1 VNPYELIA
9 DWSSRAW
16 PLLANHLWQATLFS
30 LLSLLA
36 AVSLGRAPA
45 RARYFAWLVAL
56 SKFALPSVLIF
67 FLASRAGIDLSSVTA
82 RDAGPESSALNVSP
96 LLSPV
101 TAPAPF
107 VRSDEP
113 VVRESEAP
121 GAVTSEKSASTVS
134 SFSLTGVAFCVWLTG
149 FALLALSWLRKSYAL
164 SVSISKGREI
174 KGGREA
180 EALRRVRRLFGV
192 RRGVRLVV
200 TRAVSEP
207 GVWGVWRPVVVL
219 PEGVAERLDDAEL
232 EAVFMHELA
241 HVKRWD
247 NLAGNFQRALCCLFW
262 FHPVIWLIDRRL
274 LAEREQACDDMVV
287 RRGGLSEV
295 YASGIAKV
303 CRYCLGR
310 EAAGLAKVT
319 GSDLKKR
326 IERIITRRAGKRMSA
341 PHAAVLSLLTFAAV
355 TLSIVSGE
363 GAIAD
368 RHHTEEDSA
377 AAAPRFEFVAS
388 VSGSADESLV
398 RAIRPQAR
406 GVSPGG
412 NASGQLAPKDSAGQT
427 AQPDKADA
435 SRTENAN
442 ANASTNTNTSTNAG
456 AQPVHQPDASSDI
469 APPRESR
476 IPQSQITPTQI
487 SQPRPP
493 PPDEPSP
500 SRDGDIR
507 AAVVSASE
515 VDYGDLPGFI
525 GRYEVDP
532 SRAENFVLDITL
544 EGGGL
549 WLKPSHAKRRRLMRK
564 SETDFVDAYSD
575 YNLTAVSDERGRV
588 VGLKLNSWGRRATAR
603 KLSLPRPSLMGNV
616 TFRLRGFDDAR
627 VVAVA
632 GDFNKWNQSQLLF
645 TKEGGEWVCR
655 VNLPAGTYQYKFIV
669 DGDWLTDPNNPKTV
683 HDERGIENSLLR
695 AE

>member
-1 VNPYELIA
+1 MNPYELIA
-9 DWSSRAW
+9 DWSSRGW

-30 LLSLLA
+30 LLSLVA

-56 SKFALPSVLIF
+56 LKFALPSVFIF
-67 FLASRAGIDLSSVTA
+67 FLASQAGIDLSSVTPREA
-82 RDAGPESSALNVSP
+82 RPESSALVVSP

-101 TAPAPF
+101 TSPAPSTRPDYMVARESVTSSAAPA
-107 VRSDEP
+107 ETTT
-113 VVRESEAP
+113 AA
-121 GAVTSEKSASTVS
+121 AVSN
-134 SFSLTGVAFCVWLTG
+134 FSLTGVAFCLWLAG
-149 FALLALSWLRKSYAL
+149 CALLALSWLRKSYAL

-192 RRGVRLVV
+192 GRDVRLVV

-326 IERIITRRAGKRMSA
+326 VERIITRRAGKRMSA
-341 PHAAVLSLLTFAAV
+341 THAAVLSLLTFAAV
-355 TLSIVSGE
+355 TLSIISGK
-363 GAIAD
+363 GTITD
-368 RHHTEEDSA
+368 RYHPEEDST

-388 VSGSADESLV
+388 VSGHANESAGRRYQL
-398 RAIRPQAR
+398 QAR
-406 GVSPGG
+406 EVSPGG
-412 NASGQLAPKDSAGQT
+412 NVSGQLVPKDSAGQA

-435 SRTENAN
+435 SPTENAN
-442 ANASTNTNTSTNAG
+442 SAANSDSNTNTNAD
-456 AQPVHQPDASSDI
+456 AQSVSQPDASSDV
-469 APPRESR
+469 APPQESQ
-476 IPQSQITPTQI
+476 IPQTQI
-487 SQPRPP
+487 SQTQLP

-500 SRDGDIR
+500 SRDGDVR
-507 AAVVSASE
+507 AAVVSASD
-515 VDYGDLPGFI
+515 VDYGDLPGFV

-532 SRAENFVLDITL
+532 DRAENFVLDITL
-544 EGGGL
+544 EGGDL
-549 WLKPSHAKRRRLMRK
+549 WLKPSHAKRRRLIRK

-575 YNLTAVSDERGRV
+575 YNVTAVSDERGRV

-603 KLSLPRPSLMGNV
+603 KLSLPQPSLRGNV

-632 GDFNKWNQSQLLF
+632 GDFNKWNQSQFLF

-669 DGDWLTDPNNPKTV
+669 DGDWLTDPNNRKIV
-683 HDERGIENSLLR
+683 HDERGIENSLLT